1 MLFVR
6 ARVRVRVQLIKKFV
20 KELNKVIHQL
30 KVLGKHLSR
39 LVRSPE
45 KVHKKF
51 CLFIFVQPVLQAFPK
66 TLDNMKVEL
75 VKCFQLDQKYL

>member
-1 MLFVR
+1 MLLVR

-39 LVRSPE
+39 LVRDPRKSSQKVLLIHFRTSITSPSSSS
-45 KVHKKF
+45 K
-51 CLFIFVQPVLQAFPK
+51 
-66 TLDNMKVEL
+66 NS
-75 VKCFQLDQKYL
+75 